1 MNTQI
6 TWRGSSRWTASDARP
21 PSLLSHGAINR
32 IHRRPGGTMTTQSR
46 ALRGVG
52 PLVTAYAVVTVLTTV
67 VSWRRPAV
75 GGGDHQSQSDRH
87 GDPIWIDAR
96 VRWDSN
102 WYGGIAE
109 NGYFYHPGQQS
120 PSPSSR
126 PTRWQCVWSPSSSGT
141 SRSPGSWSRCCGAA
155 SLVLFW
161 RWLDGRVTSRARRL
175 ATASPHGLPL
185 RLSSSMGRCTAT
197 PSSCSA
203 SWRPSPPSRPGTSP
217 LAGLFIG
224 AVATAAAGG
233 PGPVAGLVVRT
244 LEMLAQSTS
253 GRDKVSFRELARALT
268 TVRPRH
274 TLVGLSVAG
283 LIGWMAYLWFV
294 LATRSPSPTR
304 SPPRLGPGC
313 RTTNVVQGRVR
324 RADAAR
330 TVGHQ
335 GDPFAQFFVCL
346 LAVLAIPQV
355 FRRFGW
361 GYLTYAVIVL
371 GIPLVGSKGLL
382 GMWPLRDDGVPGLRG
397 PGALL
402 DQQPRRWIRV
412 AVPAVSALALLV
424 ATFFYGLGS

>member
-1 MNTQI
+1 
-6 TWRGSSRWTASDARP
+6 
-21 PSLLSHGAINR
+21 
-32 IHRRPGGTMTTQSR
+32 MTTQSR

-52 PLVTAYAVVTVLTTV
+52 PLVTAYAVVTVLLTTV
-67 VSWRRPAV
+67 VSWAQGLPLAAEITNR
-75 GGGDHQSQSDRH
+75 SQIVT
-87 GDPIWIDAR
+87 GDPIWIDAW

-120 PSPSSR
+120 PIAFFPSYPMAVR
-126 PTRWQCVWSPSSSGT
+126 LVAELVGDVQVAGVLVTVL
-141 SRSPGSWSRCCGAA
+141 CGAA

-175 ATASPHGLPL
+175 ATASLMAYPYAFFIYGAMYSDALFL
-185 RLSSSMGRCTAT
+185 LCVLAAFTALE
-197 PSSCSA
+197 A
-203 SWRPSPPSRPGTSP
+203 RHFA
-217 LAGLFIG
+217 LAGLIG
-224 AVATAAAGG
+224 AVATAGRPVGLAL
-233 PGPVAGLVVRT
+233 VAGLVVRT

-283 LIGWMAYLWFV
+283 LLGWMAYLWFV
-294 LATRSPSPTR
+294 FGNPVAF
-304 SPPRLGPGC
+304 
-313 RTTNVVQGRVR
+313 
-324 RADAAR
+324 ADAQSSPGWDQGAGPR
-330 TVGHQ
+330 TWFKVGFGGQMLH
-335 GDPFAQFFVCL
+335 GPWDTKAILFAQFFVCL
-346 LAVLAIPQV
+346 LAALAIPQV

-371 GIPLVGSKGLL
+371 GIPLVGSKDFL
-382 GMWPLRDDGVPGLRG
+382 GCGRYVMMAFPVFAVL
-397 PGALL
+397 GALL

-424 ATFFYGLGS
+424 ATFFYGLGVLIS